1 MDCKF
6 NLGRLGECCKGDG
19 LKDILLVGTVGT
31 VGTVTG
37 LSAEIFELNCMM
49 GDGWI
54 VRFLL
59 LE

>member
-6 NLGRLGECCKGDG
+6 NWGRLGESCKGDG
-19 LKDILLVGTVGT
+19 LKDILLVGT

-49 GDGWI
+49 GDGWTI
-54 VRFLL
+54 RFLL